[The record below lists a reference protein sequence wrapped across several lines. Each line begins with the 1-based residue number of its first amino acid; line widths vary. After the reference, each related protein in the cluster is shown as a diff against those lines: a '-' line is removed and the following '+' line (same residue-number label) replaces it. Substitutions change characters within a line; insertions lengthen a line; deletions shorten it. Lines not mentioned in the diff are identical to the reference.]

1 MQEDI
6 GTIINKGFGT
16 LTRNLNICTPFVM
29 SFVLNGLLIAV
40 AFTVFVGFFIVPE
53 ISSAGLDPDII
64 SPEQTIEIFSSVFS
78 EQIWTIV
85 AGFIVIIP
93 LMMLIQSYFTAGAIG
108 MSKNAAE
115 TGNTNLKEMWKS
127 ANQNVF
133 NLFLTNILIL
143 LITLAGIVFIVPG
156 VLAFEDFNMLLA
168 NPTEAANSM
177 ILLTIG
183 LLIWMLYIIA
193 VNVMLSIS
201 EYALVVDK
209 LDPITAL
216 EIGFKFFLNN
226 KFDVLFLWMI
236 MVVLSVF
243 ISIIGELVSSVQVFA
258 AIWTFLDLI
267 ISIAVI
273 PPLTTIWWTRLLLDR
288 SGRKMYDPT
297 ELLMDF

>member
-16 LTRNLNICTPFVM
+16 WTRNLNICIPFVLN
-29 SFVLNGLLIAV
+29 FVLNGLLMAV
-40 AFTVFVGFFIVPE
+40 AFTIFVGLFVVPE
-53 ISSAGLDPDII
+53 LSSAGLDPELI
-64 SPEQTIEIFSSVFS
+64 SPEQMIEIFSSLFS
-78 EQIWTIV
+78 EQIWTII

-115 TGNTNLKEMWKS
+115 SGNTDLKEMWQS

-133 NLFLTNILIL
+133 NLFLTKVLIA
-143 LITLAGIVFIVPG
+143 LITLTGIVFIVPG
-156 VLAFEDFNMLLA
+156 VLAVEDFDLLLA
-168 NPTEAANSM
+168 NPTEAAGSM
-177 ILLTIG
+177 VLLTIG

-216 EIGFKFFLNN
+216 ETGFKFFLNN
-226 KFDVLFLWMI
+226 KFDVVLLWMI
-236 MVVLSVF
+236 LVALSVF
-243 ISIIGELVSSVQVFA
+243 ITIIGEFVSSIPAFA
-258 AIWTFLDLI
+258 TIWTFLDLA

-273 PPLTTIWWTRLLLDR
+273 PPLTTIWWTRLLLNR

-297 ELLMDF
+297 ELLMYP